1 MSLYLDN
8 SEVNNRGQSNGLN
21 TLNNQ
26 GGGGSSLADQ
36 YGIRFKAS
44 KGQNNIVNG
53 NVPSYNINQ
62 YTGNPVG
69 SISFS
74 QGEPTITGSQ
84 MSSLN
89 DPFAIDQPISTD
101 PFANDNSSKYD
112 YGIERLKQE
121 IEKLEKEKL
130 EKDKKISI
138 LSSAKRVKE
147 ISVERLHIEQKIKKE
162 DERRRR
168 LEEDIMAG
176 NEKQQE
182 ARKENRE
189 NVDKCLPNR
198 IQHEIDF
205 LLESPIKN
213 ISVDFEDSFN
223 WVVEMSRQ
231 KDEKII
237 LNVCLPDD
245 YPFIPPQMIFDEIP
259 NGFNDADN
267 YGKVTLD
274 ILGKGWSPNYKVY
287 DILQI
292 IYLLLE
298 PTKPFEGSK
307 FEGLS
312 KEVLIEIC
320 KNSENV
326 MNEMR
331 SQLECNKKEI
341 NFLKEQNRLRES
353 IIDTYENIGK

>member
-1 MSLYLDN
+1 MSLNLDN
-8 SEVNNRGQSNGLN
+8 SEVNNSGQSYGLN

-26 GGGGSSLADQ
+26 GGGGLSLANQ
-36 YGIRFKAS
+36 YGIPFKAS
-44 KGQNNIVNG
+44 KRQNNIVSG
-53 NVPSYNINQ
+53 NVPSYDINQ
-62 YTGNPVG
+62 YTGNPVS

-74 QGEPTITGSQ
+74 QGAPTTTGSSV
-84 MSSLN
+84 SSLN
-89 DPFAIDQPISTD
+89 DPFAI
-101 PFANDNSSKYD
+101 DNSSKYD
-112 YGIERLKQE
+112 YGIEILEQE

-147 ISVERLHIEQKIKKE
+147 ISVERLQVEQEIKKA
-162 DERRRR
+162 DERSRQ
-168 LEEDIMAG
+168 LEEDIKAA
-176 NEKQQE
+176 NKKQQE
-182 ARKENRE
+182 ARKEN

-205 LLESPIKN
+205 LEKNPIKN
-213 ISVDFEDSFN
+213 ISVDFEDLSN

-237 LNVCLPDD
+237 LIVCLPDG
-245 YPFIPPQMIFDEIP
+245 YPFIPPQMIFDKIP

-312 KEVLIEIC
+312 KEVLIDIC
-320 KNSENV
+320 KNKEDE